1 MYVCAWDMLAQLSLV
16 ENMEKYARRALTN
29 REMNE
34 LRGTVAQY
42 DFICGCTIG
51 PGDSF
56 LRGTLFTRL
65 ELSCGSPMEFM
76 FYGAPRLNV
85 QKDLCG
91 HCAAPRATTDQE
103 LKKTYKT
110 VLPICDKGK
119 GHGKETLKKGKLKT
133 AGANKS
139 DKK

>member
-1 MYVCAWDMLAQLSLV
+1 MA
-16 ENMEKYARRALTN
+16 
-29 REMNE
+29 
-34 LRGTVAQY
+34 
-42 DFICGCTIG
+42 F
-51 PGDSF
+51 
-56 LRGTLFTRL
+56 

-91 HCAAPRATTDQE
+91 HCAAPLATTDQE

-110 VLPICDKGK
+110 VLPKCDKCEGRE
-119 GHGKETLKKGKLKT
+119 KETLKKVKLKT

-139 DKK
+139 GKK